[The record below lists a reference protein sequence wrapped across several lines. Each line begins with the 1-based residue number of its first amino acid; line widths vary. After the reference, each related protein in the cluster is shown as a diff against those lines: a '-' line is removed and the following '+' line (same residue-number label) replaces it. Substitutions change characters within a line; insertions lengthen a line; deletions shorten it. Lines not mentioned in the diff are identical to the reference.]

1 MKKLIFQKFLKDA
14 FISFMIIGFS
24 ISLIIWVI
32 QAVNFLDFVTDDGHS
47 LAVYFSYTLFSLP
60 KIIHRILPFVFFVSL
75 FFTIAQYE
83 LKNELIIY
91 WNNGVNK
98 ITFINIIIIYSIFIL
113 IFQLIMSLYASP
125 FSQNKART
133 FLRDSNVDFF
143 PSLIRPGKF
152 IDTVSKLTIFIE
164 SKDEQGFYKNIFL
177 YDSIDDGSDSVK
189 KNKSQEIHAKKGTL
203 INQGTKKIFVLY
215 DGKITNIQNG
225 NVNNFKFEKIEFD
238 LTKYS
243 SKTTIYPKV
252 QEAPSRDIF
261 NCVYYNYKKELLKF
275 NAEYLRCEVEIINDI
290 HQEFLK
296 RFFKPLYIPLIA
308 LVSSLL
314 IIISKESK
322 NFSYF
327 KMFLFFS
334 IFFLIVI
341 SEVSLRYVGHGESR
355 LLAFILI
362 PVLIFSTVY
371 ILLITKFRNLL

>member
-1 MKKLIFQKFLKDA
+1 MV
-14 FISFMIIGFS
+14 IGFS

-164 SKDEQGFYKNIFL
+164 SKNEQGSYKNIFL
-177 YDSIDDGSDSVK
+177 YDSLDDGSDSVK

-203 INQGTKKIFVLY
+203 IDQGTKKIFVLY

-225 NVNNFKFEKIEFD
+225 
-238 LTKYS
+238 
-243 SKTTIYPKV
+243 
-252 QEAPSRDIF
+252 
-261 NCVYYNYKKELLKF
+261 
-275 NAEYLRCEVEIINDI
+275 
-290 HQEFLK
+290 
-296 RFFKPLYIPLIA
+296 
-308 LVSSLL
+308 
-314 IIISKESK
+314 
-322 NFSYF
+322 
-327 KMFLFFS
+327 
-334 IFFLIVI
+334 
-341 SEVSLRYVGHGESR
+341 
-355 LLAFILI
+355 
-362 PVLIFSTVY
+362 
-371 ILLITKFRNLL
+371 